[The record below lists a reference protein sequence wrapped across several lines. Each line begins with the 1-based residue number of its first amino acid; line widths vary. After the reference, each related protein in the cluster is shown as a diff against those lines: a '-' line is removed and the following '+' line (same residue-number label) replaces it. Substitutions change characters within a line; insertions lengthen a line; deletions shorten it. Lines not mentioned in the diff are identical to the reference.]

1 MGDRKNGYLVRMT
14 CGWMDGWMDGC
25 LGRWLVVLTGDK
37 IDGRKYEWM
46 DGCLCGSMRKWK
58 GVWMDG

>member
-1 MGDRKNGYLVRMT
+1 M
-14 CGWMDGWMDGC
+14 
-25 LGRWLVVLTGDK
+25 GRWLVVLTGDK

-46 DGCLCGSMRKWK
+46 DGCLCGSMIKWK